1 MRVTA
6 AKDGVL
12 IRRRLRI
19 FAAAVAL
26 VLLCAVCV
34 GGVSGATWSVPADG
48 SLANVVTNA
57 KDGDIIVITSDN
69 YVIDKQVV
77 LSHIETM
84 DGVEKGKNI
93 TITNAAGVNVQIS
106 SGFTPLKGGDS
117 YDTVDSKT
125 LFKVNAGKLLIKSN
139 DSGGSLTITT
149 NRNGRAFDV
158 NYDDRRNQRAGNHL
172 GATLQIE
179 GSVSITNCGFANI
192 NIAKSNNG
200 GAVYIRPAGT
210 FIMNSSCSL
219 SANQAGAGGAVY
231 VDQGYSVNLGSWWNP
246 NYVTLDPG
254 VFIMNG
260 GSITGNYA
268 INTGDHDDWGGGV
281 WYHKTATFE
290 WNAGEISNNG
300 AEGVPSGN
308 VDPNDYLNVHPEYNP
323 PQVPVDPEEPEEPDV
338 PEEPRYYPIYAFSDN
353 KAQYGEYDTVRE
365 AYNDFVKKKSVTK
378 FTICIRDDYK
388 QAFKSEVQTDPETG
402 NEITAAVLDAVTI
415 QKGINVTLMP
425 DSKSVTLT
433 LQNQMF
439 VVSGGSLNIENNNT
453 AKLTVTAPTAP
464 GLVDGGFVSVN
475 GGSLTLKDVA
485 ISAVRGNKGGAIYLT
500 NSGICTLISGSI
512 TGCMASESGK
522 GSAVYVEDGT
532 LIVDNSATISDS
544 NDVYLAENQ
553 VITITDNYSGSIGKI
568 TLSDYPEGRYVVN
581 ITQNPTISS
590 SKFSLNPADADKYKD
605 MALLKT
611 NVDNSA
617 ITYLVL
623 GVGCQFTII
632 IPADLSLSTST
643 YDGVMTVIAEDVTI
657 PRTDWISVSVSSQNN
672 FNLISKPDEAL
683 RLPYNITLEDST
695 LITNVNAEIANFTTS
710 DTVDMTVQ
718 VTTKPQY
725 AGLYEDVLTFT
736 VQYGTA

>member
-6 AKDGVL
+6 AKDGIL

-19 FAAAVAL
+19 FAAATAL

-231 VDQGYSVNLGSWWNP
+231 VDQGYSFNLGSWWNP
-246 NYVTLDPG
+246 NYVTLSPG

-268 INTGDHDDWGGGV
+268 INTGNHDSWGGGV
-281 WYHKTATFE
+281 WYHSDATFE
-290 WNAGEISNNG
+290 WNYPAEIHGNG
-300 AEGVPSGN
+300 AAGVPNN
-308 VDPNDYLNVHPEYNP
+308 VNQANYEQVYPNYNP
-323 PQVPVDPEEPEEPDV
+323 PAVPVDPEEPEV
-338 PEEPRYYPIYAFSDN
+338 PEEPRYYPIYAFSEN
-353 KAQYGEYDTVRE
+353 KAKYGEYDTVRE
-365 AYNDFVKKKSVTK
+365 AYNDFVTNKSVK
-378 FTICIRDDYK
+378 EFTICLRENYEQKYTTVEQNGIL
-388 QAFKSEVQTDPETG
+388 DP
-402 NEITAAVLDAVTI
+402 VLDAVTI
-415 QKGINVTLMP
+415 QDGINVTLQP
-425 DSKSVTLT
+425 DSVSVIMTLR
-433 LQNQMF
+433 NQMF
-439 VVSGGSLNIENNNT
+439 IVSSGGSLTIANNNS

-464 GLVDGGFVSVN
+464 SLVNGGFISVN
-475 GGSLTLKDVA
+475 GGSLTLKDVE
-485 ISAVRGNKGGAIYLT
+485 ISAVRGNNGGAIYLT
-500 NSGICTLISGSI
+500 NSGICTLTSGSI

-522 GSAVYVEDGT
+522 GAAIYVEDGT
-532 LIVDNSATISDS
+532 LIVDNGFTISDS

-672 FNLISKPDEAL
+672 FNMISKPDEAL

>member
-1 MRVTA
+1 MRVMA
-6 AKDGVL
+6 AKDGVQG
-12 IRRRLRI
+12 RRRLRI

-268 INTGDHDDWGGGV
+268 INTGNHDSWGGGV
-281 WYHKTATFE
+281 WCHNDATFN
-290 WNAGEISNNG
+290 WNYPAEIYGNG
-300 AEGVPSGN
+300 AAGVPN
-308 VDPNDYLNVHPEYNP
+308 NANQANYEQVYPEYNP
-323 PQVPVDPEEPEEPDV
+323 PAAPEVPEEPDA
-338 PEEPRYYPIYAFSDN
+338 PEEPRYYPIYAFSEN

-365 AYNDFVKKKSVTK
+365 AYNDFVTNKSVK
-378 FTICIRDDYK
+378 EFTICLRENYEQK
-388 QAFKSEVQTDPETG
+388 YTTVEQNGVLDP
-402 NEITAAVLDAVTI
+402 VLDAVTI
-415 QKGINVTLMP
+415 QNGINVTLMP
-425 DSKSVTLT
+425 DSQSVTLT
-433 LQNQMF
+433 LRNQMF
-439 VVSGGSLNIENNNT
+439 VVSSGGSLTIANNNS

-475 GGSLTLKDVA
+475 GGSLTLKDVE
-485 ISAVRGNKGGAIYLT
+485 ISEVRGNKGGAIYLT

-522 GSAVYVEDGT
+522 GAAVYVEDGT
-532 LIVDNSATISDS
+532 LVVDNGATISDS

-683 RLPYNITLEDST
+683 WLPYNITLEDST